1 MAFSLSSASVRMNLP
16 NTSSSC
22 HTYRATLSLPRTNS
36 LIFLLPAP
44 KKRTLFCTLRITAC
58 HESKSPQIKP
68 NNPSL
73 NVSLQHQ
80 SKPSLTESNI
90 CPELHDD
97 IGNENVGDTINLGG
111 NNNGNWGGNGD
122 GDGKGKGDD
131 DDGKAENGDDE
142 FGPLLSFEEVMQET
156 EAHGVTLPADMLEAA
171 KNGGI
176 QKILLLRY
184 IEMQVPS
191 FLFFLLCFRKFCFIK
206 VSRQKTIKYIYV
218 QNLICSTVVQNNS
231 YVYFYLR
238 QHYNTSNY

>member
-1 MAFSLSSASVRMNLP
+1 MAFSLSSASVRVNFL

-22 HTYRATLSLPRTNS
+22 QSNPTHTYRAILSLPRTNS
-36 LIFLLPAP
+36 LICLLPTT
-44 KKRTLFCTLRITAC
+44 KKRALLSTLRITAC

-68 NNPSL
+68 DNPSL

-80 SKPSLTESNI
+80 SKSSLTESNI

-97 IGNENVGDTINLGG
+97 IANGNVGDTNNLGG
-111 NNNGNWGGNGD
+111 NNNGNGGGSGD
-122 GDGKGKGDD
+122 GDGKGKGDDD

-206 VSRQKTIKYIYV
+206 VSRQKTIKYIYMCRT
-218 QNLICSTVVQNNS
+218 L
-231 YVYFYLR
+231 YVLQLYKKIAMYTFI
-238 QHYNTSNY
+238 